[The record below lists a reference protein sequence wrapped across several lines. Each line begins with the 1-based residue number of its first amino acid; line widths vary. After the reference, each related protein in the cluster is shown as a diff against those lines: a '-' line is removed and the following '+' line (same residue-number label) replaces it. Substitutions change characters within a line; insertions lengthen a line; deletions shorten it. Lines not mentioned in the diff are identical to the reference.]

1 MVFRNLLEI
10 LQSAALPLAF
20 GLLVLCDLAHSE
32 AEGRLFEDKAV
43 VVLEFAPDDS
53 WRTVSSDHGL

>member
-10 LQSAALPLAF
+10 LQSAALSLAF
-20 GLLVLCDLAHSE
+20 GLLVPCDLAHSE
-32 AEGRLFEDKAV
+32 AEGCLFEDKVV

-53 WRTVSSDHGL
+53 